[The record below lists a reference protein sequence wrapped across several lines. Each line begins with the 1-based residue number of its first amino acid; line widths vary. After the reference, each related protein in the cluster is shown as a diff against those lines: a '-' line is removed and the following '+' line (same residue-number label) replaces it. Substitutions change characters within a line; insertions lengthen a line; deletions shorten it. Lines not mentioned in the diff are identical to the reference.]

1 MRLKDVSLKGVME
14 FTDEKPFDVLGM
26 HEISASLSE
35 IRCYL
40 PISTE
45 AWVEDNEGRMVTR
58 LTRLEDT
65 GIYSATID
73 SGSMSQNYLVCYRDA
88 SGYVEKRHDPY
99 SFRPQLSDFDIYLF
113 RKGELLE
120 SYNSFGAHPQ
130 NAGGINGVRFVVWA
144 PNAKAVSVV
153 GNFNHWVEGM
163 HPMQNVAGSGIW
175 ELFVPDIGAGE
186 LYKFAIRS
194 SADGNVRIRTDP
206 YAFQTEMRPRTAAI
220 VADLSFGWSDHNWIG
235 RRKAGNRREEAVSIY
250 EIHFGSWKKPAGDNF
265 FKYREIG
272 KEIIAYV
279 KALGFTHI
287 ELLPIMEHPLD
298 ASWGYQVINYYA
310 PTSRYGGPGDLMWF
324 VNECHLNDIGV
335 ILDWVPAHFPDDE
348 YGLSMYDGTHLY
360 DHMDP
365 RKGKHPDWGTNIFN
379 YGRNEVRNYLI
390 SNALYWAD
398 KYHVDGLRI
407 DAVSS
412 MLYLDYSRK
421 EGEWLPNKYGGR
433 ENLEAIDFIRTL
445 NGTMHERFPGVMVIA
460 EESTAWGGVTGNMAY
475 GGLGFDFKWN
485 MGWMHDTLEYFSK
498 DAVHRKYHQ
507 RNLTFSVW
515 YAFSES
521 FILPLS
527 HDEVVHGKGSMI
539 GKMPGD
545 YWQKFANLRLCY
557 AYMFGSPGK
566 KLLFMA
572 NEFGQWLEW
581 NENVQLDWALLGFDM
596 HRKLSVFVSDLNRMY
611 RSSRQLFELDCNS
624 SGFQWIDFSD
634 SDNSVISFI
643 RHSKDRKNS
652 LIFIYNMTPVPRYDY
667 RIGVPWKGHYTELLN
682 SDAAEYGGSGM
693 GNYGGTGSE
702 EVPMHGHRQSLR
714 IVLPPLAA
722 EVFRYEGK

>member
-1 MRLKDVSLKGVME
+1 MQLKNVSLKGVVE
-14 FTDEKPFDVLGM
+14 FTDANPFDVLGM
-26 HEISASLSE
+26 HQISASSSE
-35 IRCYL
+35 ITCYL

-45 AWVEDNEGRMVTR
+45 AWVEGSPGEPLIR
-58 LTRLEDT
+58 LSRGADA
-65 GIYSATID
+65 GIYSAVTE
-73 SGSMSQNYLVCYRDA
+73 SANFPLNYLVCYRDA
-88 SGYVEKRHDPY
+88 SGYVERRHDPY
-99 SFRPQLSDFDIYLF
+99 SFPPRLSDFDIYLF
-113 RKGELLE
+113 KKGELLE
-120 SYNSFGAHPQ
+120 SYNTFGAHPLCIE
-130 NAGGINGVRFVVWA
+130 GTDGVRFIVWA
-144 PNAKAVSVV
+144 PNARAVSVV
-153 GNFNHWVEGM
+153 GNFNHWTVGM
-163 HPMQNVAGSGIW
+163 HPMQNVSGSGIW
-175 ELFVPDIGAGE
+175 ELFIPDIGAGE

-194 SADGNVRIRTDP
+194 DTDGAVRIRTDP
-206 YAFQTEMRPRTAAI
+206 YAFRTEMRPRTAAI
-220 VADLSFGWSDHNWIG
+220 VADLSFGWSDGDWIAG
-235 RRKAGNRREEAVSIY
+235 RKSGSRREEAISIY
-250 EIHFGSWKKPAGDNF
+250 EMHFGSWRKPAEGGF
-265 FKYREIG
+265 FSYREIG
-272 KEIIAYV
+272 NEVIAYV
-279 KALGFTHI
+279 KDLGFTHI
-287 ELLPIMEHPLD
+287 ELLPVMEHPLD

-310 PTSRYGGPGDLMWF
+310 PTSRYGAPADLMWF
-324 VNECHLNDIGV
+324 INECHLNGIGV

-379 YGRNEVRNYLI
+379 YGRNEVRNYLL

-412 MLYLDYSRK
+412 MLFLDYSRK
-421 EGEWLPNKYGGR
+421 EGEWVPNKYGGR
-433 ENLEAIDFIRTL
+433 ENIEAIDFLRLL
-445 NGTMHERFPGVMVIA
+445 NSSMHERFPGVMVIA
-460 EESTAWGGVTGNMAY
+460 EESTAWGGVTGNAAY

-498 DAVHRKYHQ
+498 DSIHRKYHQ

-521 FILPLS
+521 FILPIS

-566 KLLFMA
+566 KLLFMG

-581 NENVQLDWALLGFDM
+581 NENVQLDWALLDFDM
-596 HRKLSVFVSDLNRMY
+596 HRKLTVFVRDLNRLY
-611 RSSRQLFELDCNS
+611 RSSKQLFELDCSS
-624 SGFQWIDFSD
+624 SGFEWIDFSD

-643 RHSKDRKNS
+643 RHSRERRRS
-652 LIFIYNMTPVPRYDY
+652 LVFIYNMTPVPRYDY
-667 RIGVPWKGHYTELLN
+667 RIGVPWRGHYAELLN
-682 SDAAEYGGSGM
+682 SDASEYGGSGM

-702 EVPMHGHRQSLR
+702 DVPMHGRSQSLR
-714 IVLPPLAA
+714 IVLPPLSA
-722 EVFRYEGK
+722 EVFRYEGE